1 MAYIFLSSASEIVL
15 IAKAWDNKQSIYLN
29 DVKRANTVRLFG
41 IIYLL
46 GAFFSSLRV
55 ILQTARANMR
65 GMKHLI
71 NQNDLNIVSA
81 AV

>member
-55 ILQTARANMR
+55 IL
-65 GMKHLI
+65 
-71 NQNDLNIVSA
+71 
-81 AV
+81 